1 MTFHCSSVFYLT
13 LASAAICL
21 GENTRIVSDFGKL
34 PLSFEKNQGQTDAS
48 VRFLAHGQGYTLFL
62 TESEAVVASK
72 KGPPLRMK
80 FLGGNRTP
88 EVTGVEEMAGK
99 SNYFVGNDPAKWQTN
114 VPAYAKVRY
123 KDLYPGIDLVY
134 YGNQHQLEYDLV
146 VAPGA
151 DPGKIGIE
159 VKAAHKL
166 ALSEAG
172 DLVATMSG
180 GEIRWHKPVV
190 YQEKDGVKREIA
202 AKYVM
207 RGKNSVGFE
216 LAEYDRKRTLIFDP
230 VLDYSTYLGG
240 SGQDNAYGLALD
252 SSGSAYVAGFTTSS
266 NFPIVNALQST
277 YAGSECG
284 FVAKLNPAGSAL
296 IYSTYICGSS
306 GQDSASG
313 IAVDNAGAAYVGGFT
328 KSTDFPTVN
337 PLQATYGGG
346 YSDAFVAKLSP
357 SGSSLV
363 YSTYLGGSAW
373 DTAGRPLAVDNSGA
387 VYVAGST
394 GSTDFPTKNAFQP
407 AYGGGDGDAFVAKIS
422 PSGSALIY
430 STYLGGSGDELGGA
444 IALDSSGNAYVTGST
459 TSTDFPLLHPFQGHY
474 TGNGNGGN
482 AFVAKLNPS
491 GSALVYGTY
500 LGGTQADGAGAI
512 AVDSSGSAY
521 VAGSTSSQDFPL
533 KNPFQSVIVGG
544 FHAFVTK
551 FSPAG
556 DSLVYSTYLGGS
568 GIDAAGSIAI
578 DNSGNAYLT
587 GSTTSRDFPTSN
599 PIQPNLACQSPNCF
613 NAFVAELNPSG
624 EGLVYSSYLGGSGAD
639 NGTAI
644 AIDSS
649 GRVYVTG
656 YTVSP
661 DFPTTSVSFQPI
673 FGGAQ
678 DGFITKMDLHGLGTT
693 LQFSNTQWTIAPT
706 TVGTQSGYGIVYA
719 TNTGSV
725 AAHFNSQPVTSTLT
739 GFLQFDT
746 TCSGA
751 LPPNTTC
758 RVRFWL
764 VPLYLGNLS
773 GSLALHSDAE
783 NSPDVLQ
790 ILGSGTG
797 VVLST
802 NKWSF
807 SPTPVGT
814 SKQGAV
820 FVTNQSAKPM
830 DLLSTVSV
838 IGTAAPDFT
847 LQNQCTAAVAP
858 YATCQ
863 LGFTWTPR
871 LAGFRQAQIAIS
883 GPAIQNGQV
892 LISISGD
899 AH

>member
-207 RGKNSVGFE
+207 RGKSGVGFE
-216 LAEYDRKRTLIFDP
+216 LAEYDRKRALIVDP

-240 SGQDNAYGLALD
+240 SGQDAANGLALD
-252 SSGSAYVAGFTTSS
+252 SSGGAYIAGFTSSS

-277 YAGSECG
+277 YSGMGCG
-284 FVAKLNPAGSAL
+284 FVAKLNQSGSAL
-296 IYSTYICGSS
+296 VYSTYICGS
-306 GQDSASG
+306 GPLNGVDA
-313 IAVDNAGAAYVGGFT
+313 IAVDNTGAVYLSGITA
-328 KSTDFPTVN
+328 STDFPTVN

-346 YSDAFVAKLSP
+346 FSDAFVAKLSP
-357 SGSSLV
+357 SGSSLI
-363 YSTYLGGSAW
+363 YSTYLGGSAG
-373 DTAGRPLAVDNSGA
+373 DGPSRTLVVDNSGA
-387 VYVAGST
+387 VYIAGST
-394 GSTDFPTKNAFQP
+394 ESIDFPTKNAFQP
-407 AYGGGDGDAFVAKIS
+407 VYGGGGDAFVAKIS

-430 STYLGGSGDELGGA
+430 STYLGGSGNEPGGV
-444 IALDSSGNAYVTGST
+444 IAVDSSGNAYVTGST
-459 TSTDFPLLHPFQGHY
+459 TSTDFPLLHPYQGHY
-474 TGNGNGGN
+474 TGDGGN

-500 LGGTQADGAGAI
+500 LGGTQADQGAAI

-533 KNPFQSVIVGG
+533 KNPFQSAIAGG
-544 FHAFVTK
+544 LHAFVTK

-568 GIDAAGSIAI
+568 GIDAAEGIAI
-578 DNSGNAYLT
+578 DSSGNAYLM
-587 GSTTSRDFPTSN
+587 GYTTSTNFPTAN
-599 PIQPNLACQSPNCF
+599 PIQPSLACHFANCS

-624 EGLVYSSYLGGSGAD
+624 EGLVYSSYLGGSVAEDGGTIALDDSGA
-639 NGTAI
+639 
-644 AIDSS
+644 
-649 GRVYVTG
+649 VYVTG
-656 YTVSP
+656 STASP
-661 DFPTTSVSFQPI
+661 DFPTTRGSFQQAY
-673 FGGAQ
+673 GGAQ

-706 TVGTQSGYGIVYA
+706 VVGSQSGYGIVYA